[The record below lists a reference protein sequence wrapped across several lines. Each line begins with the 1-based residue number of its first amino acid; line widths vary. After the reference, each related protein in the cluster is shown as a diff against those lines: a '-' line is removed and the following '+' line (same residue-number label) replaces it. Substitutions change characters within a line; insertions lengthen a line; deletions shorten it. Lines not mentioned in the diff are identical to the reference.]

1 MRVSYAALLV
11 LLLAGSSVSSAQT
24 VGLPEVHEFTNPDR
38 APFALS
44 PDGTTVAYLAR
55 ATLYTKK
62 LSGGEPVLVTGPL
75 QGRGKTNPV
84 FSPDGRSILYWA
96 QDDSVLQRVPTGGG
110 APVTVAAVDNPMG
123 LSWGADGQVLIGG
136 GAKGILRVPASGG
149 PVDTLIKMNPGEVA
163 RNPQMLPG
171 GDAVLFTLGQGT
183 PVNWGEARVV
193 VQSLRTGQRTVLA
206 TGRDGR
212 YLSSGY
218 VVYATGTSLVA
229 IRFNAATLSATGQPS
244 VLAPRVQ
251 SFESTGAVLY
261 AASASG
267 AIAYVGG
274 DQAPI
279 RLERVGLDGS
289 RRVLGTV
296 PEGTTAPRASAD
308 GRKVTFAAA
317 GMIYVADIDNV
328 NGAKKVI
335 ENGTFPLFSPDGQWL
350 VFGSLGTKRNNGE
363 ERVFMQK
370 ADGSG
375 EAELIIKPGRAPE
388 HWRAGDQGFTFITH
402 RGGANNYDL
411 WVYSPEKK
419 EVEPLVV
426 VNESAQLSS
435 ALSPD
440 RKWVAYMST
449 ETGDWQIFVQPY
461 PTTTG
466 AKFQVTTQGGRSP
479 MWTSDGR
486 LVYDNDGKL
495 FAVTVQLA
503 QTPTFG
509 SPRELP
515 VGGHIQPLL
524 RRNWDMMPDGAS
536 MLMLFRQ
543 GPQLSLITNVA
554 APTAAQR

>member
-1 MRVSYAALLV
+1 MRIPCAAFLI
-11 LLLAGSSVSSAQT
+11 LLLAGVPATSAQT
-24 VGLPEVHEFTNPDR
+24 VSLPEGHEFTNPDR
-38 APFALS
+38 VPFALS

-55 ATLYTKK
+55 ATLYTRK
-62 LSGGEPVLVTGPL
+62 LAGGEPVLVTGPL

-96 QDDSVLQRVPTGGG
+96 QDDSVLQRVPLGGG
-110 APVTVAAVDNPMG
+110 TPVTIAKVDNPLG
-123 LSWGADGQVLIGG
+123 LSWGTDGQILIGG
-136 GAKGILRVPASGG
+136 GAGGILRVSASGG
-149 PVDTLIKMNPGEVA
+149 PVETLISLGAGEA
-163 RNPQMLPG
+163 SRAPQLLPG
-171 GDAVLFTLGQGT
+171 GDAVLFTVAQGT
-183 PVNWGEARVV
+183 PANWADARVV
-193 VQSLRTGQRTVLA
+193 VQSVRTRQRTVVA
-206 TGRDGR
+206 TGRDGH
-212 YLSSGY
+212 Y
-218 VVYATGTSLVA
+218 VSTGHIVYASGASLVTVP
-229 IRFNAATLSATGQPS
+229 FNTTTLTASGQPT

-251 SFESTGAVLY
+251 AFDSTGAVLY
-261 AASASG
+261 AASAG
-267 AIAYVGG
+267 GTVAYVGS
-274 DQAPI
+274 DPAPI

-296 PEGTTAPRASAD
+296 PEGTTAPRVSAD
-308 GRKVTFAAA
+308 GRRATFAAA

-363 ERVFMQK
+363 ERGFMQR
-370 ADGSG
+370 ADGTG
-375 EAELIIKPGRAPE
+375 DAELIIKPARAPE
-388 HWRAGDQGFTFITH
+388 HWRPGDQGFTFITH

-426 VNESAQLSS
+426 INETAQLSS
-435 ALSPD
+435 ALSAD

-449 ETGDWQIFVQPY
+449 ETGDWQIFLQPY

-495 FAVTVQLA
+495 FAVTVQLGT
-503 QTPTFG
+503 TPTFG
-509 SPRELP
+509 QPRELP

-524 RRNWDMMPDGAS
+524 RRNWDMMPDGMS

-543 GPQLSLITNVA
+543 GPQLNVVGSVA
-554 APTAAQR
+554 APAGTRR